1 MKKLPKIL
9 PVFLFAM
16 SFGLLQSCQQECDC
30 SKASVAD
37 GPQRSGEA
45 SLATSIGGVASSNS
59 FRTNLILGVKDDL
72 GKIKSVPTFKYDP
85 KMFDNISP
93 EDLAVLNTDDTK
105 PQLGEKGQNA
115 QAVELVASI
124 FNSML
129 GAENEQAQLNVQLLL
144 SEEEVKDGMLL
155 FSLRS
160 EEAQDLNFKIYDEEG
175 FQTVANNTMSVN
187 AGENYKALNVASLPN
202 GSYLFK
208 LRNDDTR
215 KEMIRKVTI
224 NNN

>member
-30 SKASVAD
+30 ATASITD
-37 GPQRSGEA
+37 GPNRSDEV
-45 SLATSIGGVASSNS
+45 SLTTNVVGASSNS

-72 GKIKSVPTFKYDP
+72 DKIKSVPTFKYDP
-85 KMFDNISP
+85 KVFGNISP
-93 EDLAVLNTDDTK
+93 EDLAILNADNTK
-105 PQLGEKGQNA
+105 PQLGEKAQNA
-115 QAVELVASI
+115 QAAELVASI
-124 FNSML
+124 FNSMV

-144 SEEEVKDGMLL
+144 SEEEVKDGMML

-187 AGENYKALNVASLPN
+187 EGENYKALNVASLPN
-202 GSYLFK
+202 GTYLFK
-208 LRNDDTR
+208 LRNDKTR
-215 KEMIRKVTI
+215 KEMIRKVMI